1 MIYKIRRC
9 LSKKNTALLYK
20 QLVRPYLEYCDF
32 LIDSSLKRHV
42 DKYDNVQKRAL
53 RTINYGPGVHRTYAE
68 TMREYDVQ
76 HLLIRRKEH
85 LLMNMFTNKNNPEYV
100 DMNRPDR
107 LLRNHDGTKFKIRA
121 TRNQKVFK
129 SPYYRG
135 VQLWERLPNV
145 TRTLQVK
152 KEFNHSIRVLN
163 YRYIMFSHFKMR
175 Q

>member
-1 MIYKIRRC
+1 MESDVIFFTI
-9 LSKKNTALLYK
+9 SKAGFYNCRWI
-20 QLVRPYLEYCDF
+20 LV
-32 LIDSSLKRHV
+32 
-42 DKYDNVQKRAL
+42 
-53 RTINYGPGVHRTYAE
+53 TINLKAYAE

-85 LLMNMFTNKNNPEYV
+85 MLMNMFTNKNNQEYV

-135 VQLWERLPNV
+135 VQLWE
-145 TRTLQVK
+145 
-152 KEFNHSIRVLN
+152 
-163 YRYIMFSHFKMR
+163 
-175 Q
+175 